1 MTDKIT
7 SYTLAALLL
16 SSQALPCPASLWQQ
30 STVSDTITTVS
41 ENQWKGKKV
50 AFLGDSITDK
60 KHVGTTK
67 NYWQYLAEMLGLTP
81 LV

>member
-50 AFLGDSITDK
+50 AF
-60 KHVGTTK
+60 
-67 NYWQYLAEMLGLTP
+67 
-81 LV
+81 